1 MDKIRVFIVDDH
13 ILLRR
18 GLYELVSHER
28 DMEVVG
34 EAENGLEAV
43 RSVHALH
50 PDIVLMDIVMPGLN
64 GIQAAK
70 KISRDHPEIRFL
82 FLSGYDNEE
91 YITAAFGLNTA
102 GYVLKNSDTGKVLQA
117 IRCLFKGESFIE
129 PSVMDKMLYT
139 LKAGKPKKP
148 VKNGKALSRRELK
161 IVELGA
167 GGLTNRQISRYLN
180 LSPRTVHAH
189 WRNIFRKLHTRSRV
203 EAVTDC
209 LKKGLVTL

>member
-82 FLSGYDNEE
+82 FLSGYDN
-91 YITAAFGLNTA
+91 
-102 GYVLKNSDTGKVLQA
+102 
-117 IRCLFKGESFIE
+117 
-129 PSVMDKMLYT
+129 
-139 LKAGKPKKP
+139 
-148 VKNGKALSRRELK
+148 
-161 IVELGA
+161 
-167 GGLTNRQISRYLN
+167 
-180 LSPRTVHAH
+180 
-189 WRNIFRKLHTRSRV
+189 
-203 EAVTDC
+203 
-209 LKKGLVTL
+209 